1 MSCKHWKYYVAF
13 VSTSKLKRRYIGL
26 SFLTCIYKRISDDAI
41 FISETVLSLAVV
53 KSFAGGFKMFSTVGI
68 RIHSIADKPRC

>member
-1 MSCKHWKYYVAF
+1 MQFLSC
-13 VSTSKLKRRYIGL
+13 
-26 SFLTCIYKRISDDAI
+26 
-41 FISETVLSLAVV
+41 SETVLSLAVV